1 MNLALTKLNYD
12 DLLFLSDEIERILSV
27 LELQNIKPEAR
38 IVYMR
43 EVIAI
48 NNKVR
53 LILQSIWEY
62 YNELPFLWIFKYL
75 TYIIHR

>member
-53 LILQSIWEY
+53 LILQSI
-62 YNELPFLWIFKYL
+62 
-75 TYIIHR
+75 